1 LPEPGDLEHVWDL
14 YVISLNK
21 IEFELTLTTSRL
33 TCRAPNERLCPSF
46 ELALTE
52 IDEISSDDKGSV
64 QLETKTGSN
73 IDLALARNFGAPVKN
88 FIDEIARKQPLVS
101 WRQTAT

>member
-1 LPEPGDLEHVWDL
+1 LE
-14 YVISLNK
+14 
-21 IEFELTLTTSRL
+21 
-33 TCRAPNERLCPSF
+33 
-46 ELALTE
+46 LTE

-64 QLETKTGSN
+64 QLVAKTGSN